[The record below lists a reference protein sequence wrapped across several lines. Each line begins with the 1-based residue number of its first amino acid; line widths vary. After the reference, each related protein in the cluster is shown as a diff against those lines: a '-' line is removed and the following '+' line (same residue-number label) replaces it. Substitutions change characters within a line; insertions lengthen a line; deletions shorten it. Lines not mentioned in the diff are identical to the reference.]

1 MKPFSPHRQSTFTR
15 YAFTFMLLV
24 SMTLI
29 SRSQTGC
36 PPQSTKSA
44 GWPRDSVVR
53 YDVSSLPSALQTQA
67 SNALNAWNVANT
79 QNNSGVTFV
88 AADSNHPATFTFNVG
103 VPNTPG
109 AAADTGIDP
118 IEGTNSAK
126 TAELVIDANNP
137 DHFRPSV
144 TGYNAA
150 LFKTFLHEIGHTM
163 GLGDVPT
170 PNPLAPPENCG
181 NQTSGQSIMNR
192 LCGVNDTGGNMP
204 TSITPCDQGSVFQNP
219 QYARDPCPGT
229 DCNEGSGMPV
239 DMCSYPGAG
248 GCPPGFH
255 PAGGCCQPDVPSPV
269 LIDIDGSGFHLTD
282 AANGVWF
289 DFYGTGYP
297 IKISWT
303 MPGST
308 NAWLVLDRNNNE
320 RIDNASEM
328 FGNYT
333 AQPYST
339 EKNGFLALAEFD
351 SSGAGGNEDGNI
363 TSEDTVF
370 SNLRLWIDTNHNGI
384 SEPDELQTLPDLN
397 LKTLSLDYR
406 AAKRTDIYGNQ
417 FRYRAKVKDTH
428 GAQLR
433 RWAWDVFLVTQ

>member
-1 MKPFSPHRQSTFTR
+1 MKPFSPHRQSTFER
-15 YAFTFMLLV
+15 YLLTFMLFV
-24 SMTLI
+24 SVTLI

-53 YDVSSLPSALQTQA
+53 YDVSSLPPALQTQA
-67 SNALNAWNVANT
+67 INALNAWNVANT
-79 QNNSGVTFV
+79 QNISGVTFV

-109 AAADTGIDP
+109 AAADTGIAP

-144 TGYNAA
+144 PGYNAA

-163 GLGDVPT
+163 GLGDIPQ
-170 PNPLAPPENCG
+170 PNTSPSAWCG
-181 NQTSGQSIMNR
+181 GQTSGQSIMNS
-192 LCGVNDTGGNMP
+192 LCGVNDSGGNMP

-219 QYARDPCPGT
+219 QYYREPCPGT

-248 GCPPGFH
+248 GCPPGYH
-255 PAGGCCQPDVPSPV
+255 SAAGCCQPDVPSPI
-269 LIDIDGSGFHLTD
+269 LIDIDGSGFQLTD
-282 AANGVWF
+282 AANGIWF
-289 DFYGTGYP
+289 DFYGNGQP
-297 IKISWT
+297 IRIAWT

-333 AQPYST
+333 PQPYST

-351 SSGAGGNEDGNI
+351 KSGAGGNEDGNI
-363 TSEDTVF
+363 TAADTVF
-370 SNLRLWIDTNHNGI
+370 SNLRLWIDADHNGI
-384 SEPDELQTLPDLN
+384 SDPHELHTLPDLG
-397 LKTLSLDYR
+397 LTTLGLDYR
-406 AAKRTDIYGNQ
+406 EAKRTDIYGNQ

-428 GAQLR
+428 AQLR
-433 RWAWDVFLVTQ
+433 RWAWDVFLVSR